1 VLARIKSHHILKP
14 IPHLPDGS
22 DLTKIYPQSYDRDK
36 DRNGILVH
44 VIRYKLNDPKRTG
57 HDEEP
62 VLMTTLLVKHQEC
75 LSLPHAGIT
84 TDHAQRP
91 VRIFQRKMFAIAE
104 AQFTQP
110 AAGESF
116 VLMGDT
122 GQREITETICLAVA
136 AVIAKRAMLPAYA
149 SQNSVR
155 LAIRQNGSR

>member
-1 VLARIKSHHILKP
+1 
-14 IPHLPDGS
+14 
-22 DLTKIYPQSYDRDK
+22 
-36 DRNGILVH
+36 
-44 VIRYKLNDPKRTG
+44 
-57 HDEEP
+57 
-62 VLMTTLLVKHQEC
+62 
-75 LSLPHAGIT
+75 
-84 TDHAQRP
+84 
-91 VRIFQRKMFAIAE
+91 MFAIAE